1 MIYISNKII
10 DFWDFLS
17 VKILTFF
24 LKKSITEYLFPTR
37 VIILHFI
44 TGIRYTIIDLK
55 FIKIY
60 PYTYFPI
67 QYSQKNPLLVSY
79 FIFKRM
85 LQSRKH
91 SIPYKIS
98 IKSSSILL
106 IKYKSEAIY
115 ISHKILIRNNNFILF
130 PNTLFRLITFCQIIP
145 RNTSSIYKLITR
157 FKKLSKIIISW
168 HINLQN

>member
-1 MIYISNKII
+1 MRFSFGKNTNIFFEKIDHWIFIPNTCYYSSFYNRNTIYNYRFKIHK
-10 DFWDFLS
+10 D
-17 VKILTFF
+17 
-24 LKKSITEYLFPTR
+24 
-37 VIILHFI
+37 
-44 TGIRYTIIDLK
+44 
-55 FIKIY
+55 IY